1 MSEKALTLLQ
11 VKALPWPGALFGQG
25 ALTARDA
32 CETGKIIVQRVWQGQ
47 FDRGHQRKQWS
58 IRRLHAAL
66 GVGSPA
72 RFTRCVQVYEV
83 ASELKLG
90 SLKGLPV
97 STLFLVAGLP
107 QAQRKKVGLQALK
120 ENWSKHKLEQQ
131 IRNLI
136 GPRTLGRP
144 QGPAFL
150 RALHQCSQQPLLA
163 ETDRLSSV
171 DAATVRLAIKQTDR
185 LLKDL
190 ERVRK
195 TLHKKSSRG

>member
-1 MSEKALTLLQ
+1 MSEKTLTSVQ
-11 VKALPWPGALFGQG
+11 IKALPWPGTLFEPG

-32 CETGKIIVQRVWQGQ
+32 FEVGKIIVQRVWQGQ

-58 IRRLHAAL
+58 VRQLHAAL

-107 QAQRKKVGLQALK
+107 QAQRKKVALQALK
-120 ENWSKHKLEQQ
+120 ENWSKHKLEQHIQ
-131 IRNLI
+131 TLI

-144 QGPAFL
+144 QGPVFL
-150 RALHQCSQQPLLA
+150 RALRQCAQESLLT
-163 ETDRLSSV
+163 EVDKLNSV
-171 DAATVRLAIKQTDR
+171 DAATLRMAVKQTDR

-195 TLHKKSSRG
+195 ALRQTK